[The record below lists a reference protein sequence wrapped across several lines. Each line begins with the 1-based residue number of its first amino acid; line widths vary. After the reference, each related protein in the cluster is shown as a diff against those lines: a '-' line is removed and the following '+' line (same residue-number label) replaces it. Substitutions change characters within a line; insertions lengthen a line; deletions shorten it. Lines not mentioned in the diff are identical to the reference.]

1 MDQQH
6 QGYESFNDFGFVN
19 AFASGSENF
28 TMTQSSNEMNSKALN
43 DLGLPALINQDYD
56 TRTIEN
62 SSLYGLSAAPS
73 AQYSGLQY
81 HEMSHTPPSASGM
94 SGMEAKVPTNQNNEQ
109 SVTTTATNEKSST
122 TVENNLQPGPSKA
135 SETVAFDSSQNTMM
149 KALGVMRK
157 DVSGGSSSKKRR
169 RIVLL
174 NDDDS
179 DDACELK
186 KELLNKSSA
195 LDVSIAKKNADD
207 NDSKS
212 EGSEADNESDHEE
225 AESLTDL
232 GALKAKFLLKN
243 AVIIQDPDN
252 KKKKKNSRLL
262 DSDDEEQLQ
271 TTSVDDIGLLNE
283 NEEEEESFE
292 NDILIAE
299 PIIPIESIPNQ
310 EEVPLDVEV
319 AKKSDEKVKDDKV
332 VNDEV
337 KVDNQNE
344 TKKVDSADKKVK
356 APTNESKISPTD
368 NEEQEIDPAMSVEA
382 ILENIKPMADDDE
395 FFKFDKS
402 DEETKKDKSLTN
414 EEYFGSPDKSMAAG
428 YVLAYY
434 LKFILLFSFLSSKPP
449 GKKRGPKPGSKR
461 NPQDPSLR
469 QKRGDRYE
477 E

>member
-28 TMTQSSNEMNSKALN
+28 TMSQTSNEINSKALN

-56 TRTIEN
+56 SRTIEN

-94 SGMEAKVPTNQNNEQ
+94 SGMEAKVPNIPTTNQNNEQ
-109 SVTTTATNEKSST
+109 SVITNAGSAAAFEKST
-122 TVENNLQPGPSKA
+122 NAVENNQAVSQPGPSKA
-135 SETVAFDSSQNTMM
+135 SETVAFDSSQNFMM
-149 KALGVMRK
+149 KALGVVRK
-157 DVSGGSSSKKRR
+157 DALGASGTSKKRR

-174 NDDDS
+174 NDDDDS
-179 DDACELK
+179 DDASELK
-186 KELLNKSSA
+186 KELLNKSSE
-195 LDVSIAKKNADD
+195 LDETAKKK
-207 NDSKS
+207 NDSES

-225 AESLTDL
+225 TENLTDL

-243 AVIIQDPDN
+243 AVIIQDPD
-252 KKKKKNSRLL
+252 KKKKKSSRLL
-262 DSDDEEQLQ
+262 DSDDDDQLQ

-299 PIIPIESIPNQ
+299 PIIPIENPILPNQ
-310 EEVPLDVEV
+310 AEV
-319 AKKSDEKVKDDKV
+319 ADENHEKKVDVKEEKIKDKLV
-332 VNDEV
+332 IEES

-344 TKKVDSADKKVK
+344 TQKKDDPEKEEKLAKIP
-356 APTNESKISPTD
+356 ANESKISPTD
-368 NEEQEIDPAMSVEA
+368 NEDHEIDPSIDPSMSVEA

-402 DEETKKDKSLTN
+402 DEENKKDKSLSN
-414 EEYFGSPDKSMAAG
+414 EEYFGSPDKSLAAG
-428 YVLAYY
+428 
-434 LKFILLFSFLSSKPP
+434 
-449 GKKRGPKPGSKR
+449 
-461 NPQDPSLR
+461 
-469 QKRGDRYE
+469 
-477 E
+477 